1 VKLRKL
7 DFVDVKRFKKGVD
20 MDVKAQLLTVALK
33 KGQKA
38 NPIQVNQAVHKA
50 GYVAVESYTL
60 KEGKLEPHP
69 FPKLK

>member
-1 VKLRKL
+1 
-7 DFVDVKRFKKGVD
+7 
-20 MDVKAQLLTVALK
+20 MDVKMQLLTVALK

-38 NPIQVNQAVHKA
+38 NKVQVNQAIHKA

-60 KEGKLEPHP
+60 KEGKLQPHP